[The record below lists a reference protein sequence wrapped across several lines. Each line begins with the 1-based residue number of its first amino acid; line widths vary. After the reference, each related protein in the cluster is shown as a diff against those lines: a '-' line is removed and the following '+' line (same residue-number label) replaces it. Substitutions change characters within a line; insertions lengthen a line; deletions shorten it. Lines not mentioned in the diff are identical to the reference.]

1 MKCGS
6 KRTLEIKN
14 VKLFE
19 FLSSLLAAL
28 RESDRNLNKECFKYE
43 IMGTTMSYKPIN
55 SFEDLKTI

>member
-19 FLSSLLAAL
+19 FLSSLLAAF
-28 RESDRNLNKECFKYE
+28 RESDRNLNKECFEFE
-43 IMGTTMSYKPIN
+43 IVHTVMNYKPID
-55 SFEDLKTI
+55 SYEELQSL